1 MLFYEALEVVIGEDR
16 VKDFLKVLQGDQVII
31 ILPMVEL
38 PCQLHVRI
46 VDRTIAVVG
55 WDEGSNEVS
64 ELHAQKHQ
72 QGRRIATS
80 FLWYKVVV
88 LFFFELSREGSD
100 SNVNGGENTPENV
113 N

>member
-16 VKDFLKVLQGDQVII
+16 VKDFLKVLQGNQVII

-46 VDRTIAVVG
+46 FDRTVAVVS

-64 ELHAQKHQ
+64 ELHA
-72 QGRRIATS
+72 
-80 FLWYKVVV
+80 
-88 LFFFELSREGSD
+88 
-100 SNVNGGENTPENV
+100 
-113 N
+113 